1 MTASEKLI
9 REYAERTNA
18 QVICI
23 DLFEYGSYFA
33 ILKDNAANIFE
44 KPAYMLVML
53 NCGHTKVEPI
63 RCFTNWRDAKRAYTA
78 LAYEP

>member
-1 MTASEKLI
+1 MTAQEKLI

-23 DLFEYGSYFA
+23 DLFEYGSYLT
-33 ILKDNAANIFE
+33 ILKDKAANIFD

-53 NCGHTKVEPI
+53 NCKQTLVEPI
-63 RCFTNWRDAKRAYTA
+63 RCFTNWRDAKRAYNA
-78 LAYEP
+78 LAYEQ